1 MSETTEDLILLYTSS
16 TCPHSFMVE
25 KFMQTHQIT
34 TEIRNIS
41 LDLAWREEVMALNNG
56 FASVPTLIFPD
67 GTKMTEPSLS
77 ALRHKLGI
85 EDMGLL
91 GRIRQFLGSKTEE

>member
-1 MSETTEDLILLYTSS
+1 MSETTEDSILLYTSS

-41 LDLAWREEVMALNNG
+41 LDLAWREEVMELNNG